1 MPDAVRL
8 KPIFWVGPTLKE
20 LRSFPDEVRGAI
32 GYALELA
39 QRGEKPEKAKLL
51 KGFRGASVM
60 EIMADHDGDTWR
72 AVYTVEIADAV
83 YVLHCFQK
91 KSKKG
96 IATPKAEIDLI
107 KSRLKA
113 AREAAKGEKS

>member
-1 MPDAVRL
+1 MPDTVRL
-8 KPIFWVGPTLKE
+8 KPIYWVGPTLKE
-20 LRSFPDEVRGAI
+20 LRSFPEEVRGAI
-32 GYALELA
+32 GYTLELA
-39 QRGEKPEKAKLL
+39 QRGEKSDKAKPL

-60 EIMADHDGDTWR
+60 EIVADHDGDTWR

-96 IATPKAEIDLI
+96 MATPKAEINLI
-107 KSRLKA
+107 KGRLKS
-113 AREAAKGEKS
+113 AREAAKGVKP